1 MKTLL
6 SRRVLIAVGLVLL
19 ALFLIR
25 PGADR
30 LRWRITQSISQA
42 LGRKVNIGYVHLRF
56 LPRPGFEL
64 ENLVIHDDPAFGAEP
79 LLRAPDVTAWVR
91 ILPLF
96 RGQIEIATLNLD
108 QASLNL
114 TRDPQGKWNLE
125 DLLERTSKI
134 STAPTTAEKLES
146 RPAFPYIEASQARIN
161 FKIGTEKTH
170 FAFTDAR
177 FALWQES
184 ENSWGVR
191 LKALPIRTDA
201 NLTDTGVINVNGMW
215 QRSSALHETPVQIS
229 FSWKQAQA
237 GQVSQLIYGSDQG
250 WRGNVVLFGAVVG
263 TPAKLRLS
271 ADASID
277 DFRHFDVL
285 GDENLRLVA
294 HCAAEYSSLQKLLSN
309 VDCNAPAGDGS
320 LELKGSASGPPFS
333 SYDFVLVSNQVPAEA
348 VLSLARHSRPG
359 IFGDVNANGIL
370 NATVQLSRE
379 DSSHPLQLRADGK
392 AEGLRVGSPSV
403 GSQIALGEVP
413 FSLGPPVTDAAP
425 HKIHTAKASGSTGVS
440 IGGPVGSS
448 INDSSLEI
456 GPVSVVLG
464 RPAPLHARASLSL
477 SGYRAAVH
485 GDAGLKQLLQSAR
498 VLGIPA
504 PAVAADGSSTVD
516 LTIAGSW
523 TDSRPKVLGTAQLRS
538 ARAQV
543 RGLNAPLD
551 IVSANLVLDDKTVRV
566 QNLSASAAQAAWRG
580 SLQINRPCATPA
592 ACEVQ
597 FNLRTAELSA
607 GDLNDL
613 LNPSEKKQS
622 WYKFLAPDDGQ
633 VPYLLQAS
641 ATGKITVDKLDL
653 GKSIC
658 TQVTADLDLHDGKL
672 TLANLKGQT
681 LGGKATAEW
690 QADFSVRPP
699 AYSGSGSFDGAAL
712 TAVAA
717 LMHNAWIDGT
727 GAARYEF
734 TASGSTIQD
743 LLDSANLTGNFAVR
757 DGSFPHIALTGQS
770 GVLHASNF
778 SGKIAFQK
786 GQFSFPDA
794 KLESPS
800 GVYKVSGTVS
810 LTGGMNLKMTGE
822 GVSGFA
828 LSGNLVKTRVSSIP
842 TTAAQASLKP

>member
-1 MKTLL
+1 VKTLL
-6 SRRVLIAVGLVLL
+6 SRRIVIAVGVLL
-19 ALFLIR
+19 LVLFLIR

-56 LPRPGFEL
+56 LPRPGFEF

-91 ILPLF
+91 IMPLF
-96 RGQIEIATLNLD
+96 RGRIEIATLDLD

-125 DLLERTSKI
+125 DLLERTSRI
-134 STAPTTAEKLES
+134 STAPTTAENLES

-201 NLTDTGVINVNGMW
+201 NLTDTGVITVSGMW
-215 QRSSALHETPVQIS
+215 QRSAALHETPVQIS
-229 FSWKQAQA
+229 FAWKQAQI
-237 GQVSQLIYGSDQG
+237 GQVSELLYGSDQG

-263 TPAKLRLS
+263 TPGKLRLS
-271 ADASID
+271 ADASVD
-277 DFRHFDVL
+277 NFRRYDVL
-285 GDENLRLVA
+285 GNGSLRLVA
-294 HCAAEYSSLQKLLSN
+294 HCAAEYSSQQKLLSN

-320 LELKGSASGPPFS
+320 LELKGSASGLPFS
-333 SYDFVLVSNQVPAEA
+333 SYDFVLVSSKVPAQS

-359 IFGDVNANGIL
+359 MFSDVNASGIL
-370 NATVQLSRE
+370 NATVHLSRE
-379 DSSHPLQLRADGK
+379 DMSQPLQLRADGK
-392 AEGLRVGSPSV
+392 AQDLRVGSPSV

-413 FSLGPPVTDAAP
+413 FSFGPPAIDAAS
-425 HKIHTAKASGSTGVS
+425 HKIHPTMGGGSVGGSIAAS
-440 IGGPVGSS
+440 IK
-448 INDSSLEI
+448 DSSLEI

-477 SGYRAAVH
+477 SGYQAAAH

-498 VLGIPA
+498 VLGVPA
-504 PAVAADGSSTVD
+504 PAVSADGSSTVD

-523 TDSRPKVLGTAQLRS
+523 ADSRPKVLGTAQLRS
-538 ARAQV
+538 VRAQV
-543 RGLNAPLD
+543 RGLSAPLD
-551 IVSANLVLDDKTVRV
+551 IVSANLVLDDNSVRV
-566 QNLSASAAQAAWRG
+566 QNLNASAAQATWRG
-580 SLQINRPCATPA
+580 SLQLKRPCSSPG

-597 FNLRTAELSA
+597 FNLRTAELA
-607 GDLNDL
+607 AADLNDL
-613 LNPSEKKQS
+613 LNPSAKKQS
-622 WYKFLAPDDGQ
+622 WYKFLARDDGQ
-633 VPYLLQAS
+633 APYLLQAS
-641 ATGKITVDKLDL
+641 ATGKITVDKLDV
-653 GKSIC
+653 GKSTC
-658 TQVTADLDLHDGKL
+658 TQVTADLDLHAGKL
-672 TLANLKGQT
+672 KLANLKGQT
-681 LGGKATAEW
+681 LGGKAAGEW
-690 QADFSVRPP
+690 QADFSVQPP
-699 AYSGSGSFDGAAL
+699 AYSGSGSFDGASL

-727 GAARYEF
+727 GAAKYDF
-734 TASGSTIQD
+734 TASGWTIQD

-757 DGSFPHIALTGQS
+757 DSSFPHIALTSQS
-770 GVLHASNF
+770 GVLHASSF

-810 LTGGMNLKMTGE
+810 LNGGMNLKMTGE

-828 LSGNLVKTRVSSIP
+828 LSGNLLKTRVAAIP